1 MKTKSLTKKSR
12 KLVSKRSPLSAAKR
26 RRQGYPIHKRLLLH
40 PLSLFGILCVGV
52 LITGW
57 TYRALADTVIS
68 SVVEATPLQT
78 GAMITYPTDGSL
90 LQTSPIDV
98 SGSCPVNSYV
108 ELYLNGV
115 FDGVAW
121 CSSGDTFTI
130 ETSLFSG
137 VNTLLVED
145 FNTTDQQGP
154 ATPSI
159 GVTFNPPS
167 AQTTPAS
174 SDTTTQ
180 ASTTPDVTSAT
191 QTVLPLLLASDFHFQ
206 TFSQSKVFTW
216 PLDLEG
222 GTPPYTV
229 HVVWGDGTSS
239 ILHFDTDP
247 VFNLTHTY
255 KSAGY
260 YAVVAIAADSKNQQK
275 VFQMAALVT
284 NAHGTLPGVS
294 TRPALPKQQLF
305 SNIST
310 VVSTQKWL
318 FLAWPA
324 YIVVFLMAVSFWLGE
339 RRQFS
344 RPKPRKA

>member
-1 MKTKSLTKKSR
+1 MKNKTLTKKPK
-12 KLVSKRSPLSAAKR
+12 KLVSKRSQSSTAKR

-40 PLSLFGILCVGV
+40 PLTLFGLLCVGV

-68 SVVEATPLQT
+68 SVVEASPLLT
-78 GAMITYPTDGSL
+78 GAMITSPTDGSVF
-90 LQTSPIDV
+90 QTSPIDV
-98 SGSCPVNSYV
+98 SGICPDNSYV

-121 CSSGDTFTI
+121 CSDSNTFTV

-137 VNTLLVED
+137 VNTLLAQD
-145 FNTTDQQGP
+145 FNATDQQGP

-159 GVTFNPPS
+159 GVTYSPPTV
-167 AQTTPAS
+167 QTTPAS
-174 SDTTTQ
+174 SDTTTLTT
-180 ASTTPDVTSAT
+180 TTPAATSAN
-191 QTVLPLLLASDFHFQ
+191 QIVLPLLLASDFHFQ
-206 TFSQSKVFTW
+206 TFSKTKVFTW

-229 HVVWGDGTSS
+229 HVAWGDGTSS

-260 YAVVAIAADSKNQQK
+260 FAVVATATDSKNQQK

-284 NAHGTLPGVS
+284 NAKGTLPGVAS
-294 TRPALPKQQLF
+294 TPALPKQQLF

-310 VVSTQKWL
+310 VISTQKWL

-324 YIVVFLMAVSFWLGE
+324 YIVVFLMALSFWLGE
-339 RRQFS
+339 RRQYS
-344 RPKPRKA
+344 RPKPRKT